1 MEKAN
6 PDVLINCVSKEGK
19 FETLSCS
26 DRAGNKMSQS
36 TGNEKKLIK
45 WVKSKKCQIS
55 TECKSIEKVQG
66 KNTDVEVICV
76 NDLGKTK
83 VMSCV
88 GKDGTILST
97 ENGKIKDLIKWVQ
110 SNKCNPDTDATRK
123 VKFY

>member
-1 MEKAN
+1 MAN
-6 PDVLINCVSKEGK
+6 PDVVINCVSKEGK

-55 TECKSIEKVQG
+55 TECKSIEKVQR

-88 GKDGTILST
+88 GKDGTVLST
-97 ENGKIKDLIKWVQ
+97 KKRKVKDLTKWVQ
-110 SNKCNPDTDATRK
+110 SNKCNPEDNAGGK
-123 VKFY
+123 